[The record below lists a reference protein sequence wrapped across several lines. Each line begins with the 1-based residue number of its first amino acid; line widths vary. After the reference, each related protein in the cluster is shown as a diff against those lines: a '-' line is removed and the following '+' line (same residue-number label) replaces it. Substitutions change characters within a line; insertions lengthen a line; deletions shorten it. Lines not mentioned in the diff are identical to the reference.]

1 MPYVI
6 DYSFDA
12 PRHPQ
17 NRYCRSDH
25 YMYARTGIPIAY
37 VSRGYHIAYHQVID
51 EPEFI
56 NYEGLAN
63 VANFRLLDFY
73 CGLGSFLATEKKRE

>member
-1 MPYVI
+1 
-6 DYSFDA
+6 
-12 PRHPQ
+12 HPQ

-37 VSRGYHIAYHQVID
+37 ISRGYHIAYHQVID

-63 VANFRLLDFY
+63 VA
-73 CGLGSFLATEKKRE
+73 SFVENVALAVANRNDRVRVDKPKPDPLAPCRQ